1 MTMKATTAI
10 PGYRKAATGE
20 IKCKLCKY
28 GEPSRSPKRTLF
40 YCMFHDNGG
49 GYAMSVAANNTCSY
63 INANR
68 GKNGKKR

>member
-1 MTMKATTAI
+1 MKATTSI

-20 IKCKLCKY
+20 IKCKLCKF
-28 GEPSRSPKRTLF
+28 GDPVEFNERTLF
-40 YCMFHDNGG
+40 YCMFHNLGNKN
-49 GYAMSVAANNTCSY
+49 AMSVAANNTCDF